1 MFVRGLRRVCPA
13 CPSWVG
19 LAGSAGSP
27 SWHGGSSQ
35 PRWNHLTNTH
45 KWILEAFSKLNPSV
59 SVSCS
64 CKGSCAVS
72 LVHPGPELQVPI
84 ALGSAAQLYSSLPR
98 CLGCSRGRTHPSV
111 AWWVSAEPRSVPAV
125 HRLQQESLASPT
137 SHLPCPSLLSK
148 ALPCP
153 LTQPGSAA
161 PGFVPDLSPRECDSS
176 CQSHLFL
183 QLLLPNAVWE

>member
-1 MFVRGLRRVCPA
+1 MPHELTEPCCFPCPLQGCVQKPLSDLGWPRLSNTTPDVRSGFKACLS

-45 KWILEAFSKLNPSV
+45 KRILEAFSKLNPSA

-72 LVHPGPELQVPI
+72 LVHPGPELQAPI

-111 AWWVSAEPRSVPAV
+111 AWWASAEPRSVPAV
-125 HRLQQESLASPT
+125 HRL
-137 SHLPCPSLLSK
+137 
-148 ALPCP
+148 
-153 LTQPGSAA
+153 
-161 PGFVPDLSPRECDSS
+161 
-176 CQSHLFL
+176 
-183 QLLLPNAVWE
+183 